1 MSKIIQLIKSPH
13 IQIALTT
20 GICIIILAYFSKR
33 ILPKPIGYLPSAIP
47 PFLMVIYEVVKGK
60 HKEQKITKV
69 WYWIAAIFS
78 TTALAIMLT
87 WYEVI

>member
-33 ILPKPIGYLPSAIP
+33 ILPKPIGYLPSAFP
-47 PFLMVIYEVVKGK
+47 PFLMVIYEAVKGK
-60 HKEQKITKV
+60 YKERKITKV
-69 WYWIAAIFS
+69 GYWIAAVLS
-78 TTALAIMLT
+78 STALVIILT